1 MKKLSTT
8 ILNSRHVNH
17 SIYRLCLVILVGVM
31 LVSACRPAPVVPPV
45 TVRPVLTSTP
55 TAIPPSP
62 TAAFQAIDDGSPL
75 PPQVVERQP
84 DRGQPLSTKGEIQI
98 TFDQP
103 MDIEKSSTAWTM
115 IDSSG
120 KEVEGKIT
128 WPSTRTLRFQPAR
141 SLQSG
146 SQYQAELGLQTASA
160 KGVTLEEPLLFEFN
174 TVSELQVSQVFPAD
188 GAIDIA
194 NNAVITVIFN
204 RPVVPLV
211 IAEEKDKLPAPLSIS
226 PALSGSGEW
235 VNTSVFAFRAD
246 EPLKGNTTYNV
257 TVKAG
262 LEDAGQESE
271 LTQDYAWSF
280 TTITASIESFELSNG
295 WVNPENNFRNVLLD
309 EYFRLRF
316 FQPMDPISTEAA
328 FSLTSTSGEKVNWL
342 TSWNTSFTQVVIT
355 PTQRLALGTSYI
367 LNLDASAQA
376 ADGGG
381 LRNGLTWNFTTVPPP
396 AIKTII
402 PTNNSTQDTYSG
414 QLRIQFA
421 SPMNIASV
429 KQRVLIT
436 PAPAGEVQWW
446 YNEWNWSMIAYVLQ
460 PSTSYEIRLLPGMQ
474 DIYGNQITQGQ
485 TVRFQTGPYAP
496 SAGLQMPYEPAI
508 FRLGGPQEFYITYR
522 NIKTLDARLYRL
534 SVNEFIHFLNGKLQV
549 NEFYPQEDN
558 LIWQAQETSVGELD
572 EIILKKYTPQTAEGR
587 QLLPGFYFL
596 ALDSPEVFHY
606 GPYLDHRLLV
616 VATANLTFKTTTTDA
631 LVWLTDLN
639 TGEPIENIPVTIY
652 DDFVKTI
659 KVGTTDQ
666 DGMVYLD
673 LPAPEDP
680 YDNRFALASTEDMK
694 NLAFASSQW
703 GSGVSTWDYGIWG
716 SYYSPANQPRAYVYT
731 ERPIYR
737 PGQPVYFKGI
747 LRLDDDLDYQIP
759 DTAKAHIKISNYQET
774 IYEEDLPL
782 SDYGSFEGQ
791 ILLDSEAALG
801 YYSIEVQI
809 PAQEAIIGAVGFTV
823 AEYRRPE
830 FQVTVNAEPED
841 VLAGDSF
848 TAAIQADYYS
858 GGGVANAEVYWMLTS
873 DPFTFTPPDEL
884 SAYSF
889 TADDMD
895 MGFYQEYDSGSV
907 LLAEGTG
914 ATNAQG
920 RLSLTLPANL
930 GEAKTGRRLTLE
942 ATVTDISQNSVS
954 GRAAITAHRSQVYP
968 GVRPQTYL
976 GEAGKEQA
984 FEIVAVDW
992 NGVLLPGQKVTV
1004 EIVERRWYSVQE
1016 QDAEGRISWTTTV
1029 EDILVNI
1036 FPEVIL
1042 DDKGQATVRF
1052 TPPNGGIFRAY
1063 VTALDALG
1071 NPGKA
1076 SAYLWVASE
1085 DYIPWRQTNDRSFD
1099 LVSDRKSYTPGDT
1112 AEILIASPFQGE
1124 AYALVTV
1131 ERGRVHYQD
1140 VILLDSNSTIY
1151 KLPITANMAPNIYVS
1166 VVVVKGVDDTNP
1178 RPNFKMGILELMVD
1192 TSQQNLNVLLTSDRT
1207 QAGPGEKVTF
1217 TVKTTAADGQPV
1229 SAEVSLSLSDLAT
1242 LSLLPPNSSPILD
1255 YFYSERTLGVWTSVP
1270 IAMNIEEYNADVSE
1284 KMVEGGRGGS
1294 GGGAKGE
1301 GIMGVVEVRQ
1311 DFPDTAFWDGQV
1323 VTNQDGIASVTVSL
1337 PDNLTTWRMDARA
1350 VTQDTRVGQTVFDL
1364 VSTKSLLV
1372 RPQTP
1377 RFFVANDQV
1386 VLGMAVQNNT
1396 DQTLQISANLQT
1408 EGVELKQAASQAVQ
1422 INAKSQVYVTWDAT
1436 VLPEAQRVDLI
1447 FSAEG
1452 GGYRDASRPPMGT
1465 LDQQG
1470 IPVYRYEAPETVG
1483 TSGQMTEGGS
1493 LLEAINLPSTF
1504 KVSQGELTVQ
1514 VSPSLAASM
1523 TDGLD
1528 YLKHYPYECIEQTIS
1543 RFLPNVLTTQALK
1556 AAGLSNAE
1564 IEEDLQEQVSIALQ
1578 RLYNWQNADGGW
1590 GWWRNQKSETLTSAY
1605 VVLGLVEAK
1614 EAGYTVSQDVISRGL
1629 GFLRGRL
1636 ISAVGLTNPEKL
1648 NRQAFLLYVLAR
1660 AGKPEVSSSV
1670 QIYEQRQ
1677 NMALY
1682 ARAFLAQTFYWIDE
1696 ADPRLQTLLSDFA
1709 STAFLSASGTH
1720 WEEKVTDRW
1729 NWNTDTRT
1737 TAIVLSALSQIDP
1750 GNPLNA
1756 NAVRWLMS
1764 SRTNGYW
1771 RGTQETAWTLM
1782 GLTRWMVASGELE
1795 ANYQFAVSLNGKQLG
1810 SGIANSETLRQ
1821 TTLLKVDIADLLTD
1835 QANRLVF
1842 ARDDGTGNLYYTAH
1856 LKAYLPV
1863 EQIKSLDQGI
1873 VISRSYY
1880 QLDDMEN
1887 PVTSAGQGDL
1897 LLARL
1902 TIVVPTAVHYLVVD
1916 DPLPAGLEAVDQS
1929 LLTSPQTV
1937 EVPQTYSWEDV
1948 FWRGWGWWYFD
1959 HTQYRDEKVMLSA
1972 SYLPA
1977 GTYIFT
1983 YLVRASTVGVFRA
1996 IPPTASEFY
2005 FLEVY
2010 GRGEGSLF
2018 TVAP

>member
-1 MKKLSTT
+1 MNKPFNTFFNT
-8 ILNSRHVNH
+8 RR
-17 SIYRLCLVILVGVM
+17 YRLTLYRICLILLAMTM
-31 LVSACRPAPVVPPV
+31 LVSACQPAPVVPTTTIPQKA
-45 TVRPVLTSTP
+45 TSIP
-55 TAIPPSP
+55 TAALPSP
-62 TAAFQAIDDGSPL
+62 TAAFQAIDDGAPL
-75 PPQVVERQP
+75 EPQLVERQP
-84 DRGQPLSTKGEIQI
+84 ERGQPLTIQGEIEL

-103 MDIEKSSTAWTM
+103 MDIENTNAAWSMVDSKGSEVKGKVTWSSPRTM
-115 IDSSG
+115 
-120 KEVEGKIT
+120 
-128 WPSTRTLRFQPAR
+128 RFKPDQ
-141 SLQSG
+141 SLQNG
-146 SQYQAELGLQTASA
+146 AVYQATLGVQAASA
-160 KGVTLEEPLLFEFN
+160 MGVALVEPLILDFN

-194 NNAVITVIFN
+194 NNAVITMIFN

-211 IAEEKDKLPAPLSIS
+211 IAEEKNNLPTPLTIT
-226 PALSGSGEW
+226 PDVTGSGEW
-235 VNTSVFAFRAD
+235 VNTSVYAFRAD
-246 EPLKGNTTYNV
+246 KPLKGNTSYTV

-262 LEDAGQESE
+262 LTDAGEESQ
-271 LTQDYAWSF
+271 LAQDYTWKF
-280 TTITASIESFELSNG
+280 NTISASIESLELSNG

-316 FQPMDPISTEAA
+316 FQPMDPANTETA
-328 FSLTSTSGEKVNWL
+328 FSLVSTSGEKVNWFS
-342 TSWNTSFTQVVIT
+342 TWNSDYTRVEIT
-355 PTQRLALGTSYI
+355 PTQRLALGTSYA
-367 LNLDASAQA
+367 LTLDASAQA

-381 LRNGLTWNFTTVPPP
+381 LREGLTWNFTTIPPP
-396 AIKTII
+396 AIKTVM
-402 PTNNSTQDTYSG
+402 PSDGSTQDTYSG
-414 QLRIQFA
+414 ELRIQFA

-429 KQRVLIT
+429 KQRIVIT
-436 PAPAGEVQWW
+436 PAPAGEIQWW
-446 YNEWNWSMIAYVLQ
+446 YNEWDWSLIAYVLQ
-460 PSTSYEIRLLPGMQ
+460 PSTSYMVRLLPGMQ
-474 DIYGNQITQGQ
+474 DIYGNQIAQGQ
-485 TVRFQTGPYAP
+485 TIRFNTGPYAP
-496 SAGLQMPYEPAI
+496 TAGLQMPYEPAI
-508 FRLGGPQEFYITYR
+508 FRTGGPQEFYTTYR
-522 NIKTLDARLYRL
+522 NIKSLDIRLYRL
-534 SVNEFIHFLNGKLQV
+534 SLNQFIHFLNGKLQV
-549 NEFYPQEDN
+549 NEFYPQDDT
-558 LIWQAQETSVGELD
+558 LIWQAQETSEGELN
-572 EIILKKYTPQTAEGR
+572 ESVLKKYTPQSAEGR

-596 ALDSPEVFHY
+596 TLDSPEVFHY

-616 VATANLTFKTTTTDA
+616 VATANLTFKSTTTDA

-639 TGEPIENIPVTIY
+639 SGEPIENIPVTIY
-652 DDFVKTI
+652 DDFVNTVT
-659 KVGTTDQ
+659 VGTTDE
-666 DGMVYLD
+666 DGMAYLE
-673 LPAPEDP
+673 LTAPEDP
-680 YDNRFALASTEDMK
+680 YENRFALASTEDMR

-703 GSGVSTWDYGIWG
+703 GSGISTWDYGIWG
-716 SYYSPANQPRAYVYT
+716 TYYSPANQPRAYVYT

-747 LRLDDDLDYQIP
+747 VRLDNDLNYQIP
-759 DTAKAHIKISNYQET
+759 DTAKAHVKISNYQET

-782 SDYGSFEGQ
+782 SDFGSFDGQ

-801 YYSIEVQI
+801 YYSVEVQL
-809 PAQEAIIGAVGFTV
+809 PKQEAIIGAVGFTV

-830 FQVTVNAEPED
+830 FQVTVSTEPLD
-841 VLAGDSF
+841 ILAGENF
-848 TAAIQADYYS
+848 TATIQADYYS

-873 DPFTFTPPDEL
+873 DPFTFSPPEDL

-889 TADDMD
+889 TDYDMD
-895 MGFYQEYDSGSV
+895 MGFYEEYDSGSIQ
-907 LLAEGTG
+907 LAEGSGT
-914 ATNAQG
+914 TNDRGQ
-920 RLSLTLPANL
+920 LILTLPANL

-942 ATVTDISQNSVS
+942 ATITDISQNSVS
-954 GRAAITAHRSQVYP
+954 GRAAVTAHRSQVYP

-976 GEAGKEQA
+976 GEVGKEQA
-984 FEIVAVDW
+984 FDIVAVDW
-992 NGVLLPGQKVTV
+992 DGNTAPGQKVSV

-1016 QDAEGRISWTTTV
+1016 QDAEGRITWTTSV
-1029 EDILVNI
+1029 EDIPVNS
-1036 FPEVIL
+1036 FPDIVL
-1042 DDKGQATVRF
+1042 DGEGKAIVRF

-1063 VTALDALG
+1063 VTTLDDLG
-1071 NPGKA
+1071 NLSKA
-1076 SAYLWVASE
+1076 SAYLWVAGE

-1099 LVSDRKSYTPGDT
+1099 LVSDRKSYSPGDT

-1140 VILLDSNSTIY
+1140 VVLLEGNSTIY
-1151 KLPITANMAPNIYVS
+1151 KLPITATMAPNIYVS
-1166 VVVVKGVDDTNP
+1166 VIVVKGVDEANP
-1178 RPNFKMGILELMVD
+1178 RPNFKMGILELQID
-1192 TSQQNLNVLLTSDRT
+1192 TSQQNLTVLLTPDRS

-1217 TVKTTAADGQPV
+1217 TVNITDADGQPV

-1323 VTNQDGIASVTVSL
+1323 VTNQDGTASVTVSL
-1337 PDNLTTWRMDARA
+1337 PDNLTTWRLDARA
-1350 VTQDTRVGQTVFDL
+1350 VTEDTRVGQATLDL

-1396 DQTLQISANLQT
+1396 TQPLQT
-1408 EGVELKQAASQAVQ
+1408 TASLQAEGMELKGPSSQVVQ
-1422 INAKSQVYVTWDAT
+1422 IEAKAQVYVTWEAT
-1436 VLPEAQRVDLI
+1436 VMPEAQRVDLV

-1452 GGYRDASRPPMGT
+1452 GGFRDASRPPMGT
-1465 LDQQG
+1465 LDEQG

-1493 LLEAINLPSTF
+1493 LLEAISLPSTF

-1514 VSPSLAASM
+1514 ISPSLAASM

-1528 YLKHYPYECIEQTIS
+1528 FLKHYPHECIEQTIS

-1556 AAGLSNAE
+1556 AAGLGDPEVEKN
-1564 IEEDLQEQVSIALQ
+1564 LQEQVNIALQ

-1590 GWWRNQKSETLTSAY
+1590 GWWRNQKSDTLTSAY

-1614 EAGYTVSQDVISRGL
+1614 EAGYTVSQEVITRGL
-1629 GFLRGRL
+1629 SFLRGRL
-1636 ISAVGLTNPEKL
+1636 ISVVGLTNPEKL
-1648 NRQAFLLYVLAR
+1648 NRQAFLLFVLAR

-1682 ARAFLAQTFYWIDE
+1682 ARSFLAQTLYWIDQD
-1696 ADPRLQTLLSDFA
+1696 DPRIQTLLSDFA
-1709 STAFLSASGTH
+1709 STAFLSATGTH
-1720 WEEKVTDRW
+1720 WEEKVADRW

-1737 TAIVLSALSQIDP
+1737 TAIVLSTLSQVDP
-1750 GNPLNA
+1750 GNLLNA

-1771 RGTQETAWTLM
+1771 QGTQETAWTLM
-1782 GLTRWMVASGELE
+1782 ALTRWMVASGELQ
-1795 ANYQFAVSLNGKQLG
+1795 ANYQYAVSLNGKQLG

-1821 TTLLKVDIADLLTD
+1821 TTLLKVDIGDLLTD

-1842 ARDDGTGNLYYTAH
+1842 ARDDGDGNLYYTAH

-1880 QLDDMEN
+1880 QLDDVEN
-1887 PVTSAGQGDL
+1887 PVSSAGQGDL

-1902 TIVVPTAVHYLVVD
+1902 TIIVPSAVHYLVVD

-1959 HTQYRDEKVMLSA
+1959 HTQYRDEKVVLSA

-1983 YLVRASTVGVFRA
+1983 YLVRASTVGVFRT
-1996 IPPTASEFY
+1996 IPPTAQEFY
-2005 FLEVY
+2005 FPEVY